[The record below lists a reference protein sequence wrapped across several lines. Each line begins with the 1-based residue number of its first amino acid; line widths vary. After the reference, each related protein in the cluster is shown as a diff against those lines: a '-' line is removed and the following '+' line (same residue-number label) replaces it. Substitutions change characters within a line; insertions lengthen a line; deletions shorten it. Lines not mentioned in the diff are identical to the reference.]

1 MSAVPTFA
9 GRTSQHSG
17 SRINQ
22 KTSSKI
28 GDKKPS
34 PQRNISKKSHNKI
47 CFCIS
52 CGCHVQDLKERC
64 KNLTCALS
72 CLNAEPLNQQ
82 TSCVERE
89 KGYFPACKGCG
100 SHDVQIKFYLGGTK
114 ISCYNCNTITN
125 SLPKLLP
132 SLSSYNFYVL
142 NNLKDTVCVESSTN
156 LVEGSS
162 IGSFEDFGVITNPNY
177 VEHCNFFEGINWKK
191 LFPGDCESSDADSSI

>member
-9 GRTSQHSG
+9 VRTLQKSESKN
-17 SRINQ
+17 NQ

-28 GDKKPS
+28 RNKKPS
-34 PQRNISKKSHNKI
+34 SQPNISKASHDNV
-47 CFCIS
+47 CFCVS
-52 CGCHVQDLKERC
+52 CGGHVQNLKERC

-72 CLNAEPLNQQ
+72 CLNATPLNQQ

-132 SLSSYNFYVL
+132 SLSSCNFYAL
-142 NNLKDTVCVESSTN
+142 NNLNDTVHVEPSTD
-156 LVEGSS
+156 
-162 IGSFEDFGVITNPNY
+162 SFEDFGVITNPDY
-177 VEHCNFFEGINWKK
+177 VEDYKFLEGLDWSKIFHNTIKI
-191 LFPGDCESSDADSSI
+191 LI